1 MNARKARLVCFFGV
15 IAVVFALAQPTSQL
29 PASTNV
35 PEPSPTSLLTPE
47 TVSSSPTSAPML
59 SPTPQSDAAPGW
71 HDAPSSAG
79 DAHARS

>member
-15 IAVVFALAQPTSQL
+15 IAVVSALAQPTSQL